1 MRTARRSKGWLQK
14 TLADRISVA
23 TQKIKRLEQGTGSV
37 ATLILAM
44 AALELHLTGIGPGR
58 TIVDQLRAKRQ
69 KRGWSI
75 AKTAQRAGLN
85 RATVASLERGE
96 GSVAS
101 LQSLLTVLA
110 PNARRRA
117 PERSYWGQGDKED
130 RDSRF
135 TPPEFMQI
143 IYEAFGPVDL
153 DPCAHSM
160 SPVIA
165 ARRIMLEEGGDGLID
180 EWSGKLVFVNPP
192 FSAQLQWLRR
202 AHSQWL
208 AGNAETIVCLVPART
223 DSAWFHDTLAVD
235 ADIYLLQG
243 RLKFLST
250 AGKAQHTPFSLML
263 VTLGASDEQRARLAE
278 LTPGGWFN
286 MAG

>member
-1 MRTARRSKGWLQK
+1 
-14 TLADRISVA
+14 
-23 TQKIKRLEQGTGSV
+23 
-37 ATLILAM
+37 M

-75 AKTAQRAGLN
+75 AETARRADLN
-85 RATVASLERGE
+85 RATVAGLERGE
-96 GSVAS
+96 GSMAS
-101 LQSLLTVLA
+101 LQCLLTTLA

-135 TPPEFMQI
+135 TPPDFMKI

-153 DPCAHSM
+153 DPCAHRM
-160 SPVIA
+160 SPVVA
-165 ARRIMLEEGGDGLID
+165 ARRIILDEGGDGLVD
-180 EWSGKLVFVNPP
+180 EWSGKLAFVNPP
-192 FSAQLQWLRR
+192 FSAQLLWLRR
-202 AHSQWL
+202 AYSQWL
-208 AGNAETIVCLVPART
+208 AGNVETIVCLVPART
-223 DSAWFHDTLAVD
+223 DSAWFHETLAVD

-250 AGKAQHTPFSLML
+250 AGKAQPTPFSLML

-278 LTPGGWFN
+278 LTPGGWFG
-286 MAG
+286 MAR

>member
-14 TLADRISVA
+14 TLADWIGVD

-37 ATLILAM
+37 ATLVAAM
-44 AALELHLTGIGPGR
+44 AALELHLTGIGPGT

-75 AKTAQRAGLN
+75 VETARRADLN
-85 RATVASLERGE
+85 RATVAGLERGK

-101 LQSLLTVLA
+101 LQCLLTALA
-110 PNARRRA
+110 PKARRRA

-135 TPPEFMQI
+135 TPPDFMEI

-153 DPCAHSM
+153 DPCAHRM
-160 SPVIA
+160 SPVVA
-165 ARRIMLEEGGDGLID
+165 SRRIILEEGGDGLVD
-180 EWSGKLVFVNPP
+180 EWAGKLAFVNPP
-192 FSAQLQWLRR
+192 FSAQLLWLRR
-202 AHSQWL
+202 AYSQWL
-208 AGNAETIVCLVPART
+208 VGNVKTIVCLVPART
-223 DSAWFHDTLAVD
+223 DSAWFHETLAVD

-250 AGKAQHTPFSLML
+250 AGKAQPTPFSLML

-278 LTPGGWFN
+278 LTPGGWFG
-286 MAG
+286 MAR

>member
-1 MRTARRSKGWLQK
+1 MQTARRSKGWLQK
-14 TLADRISVA
+14 TLANRIGVD
-23 TQKIKRLEQGTGSV
+23 TQKIKRLEQGIGSV
-37 ATLILAM
+37 ATLVAAM
-44 AALELHLTGIGPGR
+44 AALELHLTGIGPGS
-58 TIVDQLRAKRQ
+58 TIVDQLRGKRQ

-75 AKTAQRAGLN
+75 AETARRADLN
-85 RATVASLERGE
+85 RATVAGLERGE

-101 LQSLLTVLA
+101 LQSLLTALA

-135 TPPEFMQI
+135 TPPEFMQV
-143 IYEAFGPVDL
+143 IYKAFGPVDL
-153 DPCAHSM
+153 DPCAHRM
-160 SPVIA
+160 SPVVA
-165 ARRIMLEEGGDGLID
+165 ARRIMLEEGGDGLVD
-180 EWSGKLVFVNPP
+180 NWSGKLAFVNPP

-208 AGNAETIVCLVPART
+208 DGNVETGVCLVPVRT
-223 DSAWFHDTLAVD
+223 DSAWFHETLAAD

-243 RLKFLST
+243 RLKFLNT

-263 VTLGASDEQRARLAE
+263 VALGASDAQKARLSRLVE
-278 LTPGGWFN
+278 GGWSK
-286 MAG
+286 MTD